1 MNQNKNH
8 GQDIIIN
15 LQRTLVYKKDKFLLV
30 ISEHLPIIKD
40 QLKFVSYKTM
50 PSKELMNGLQ
60 YYIRYN

>member
-1 MNQNKNH
+1 MTSDINQGDH
-8 GQDIIIN
+8 SATSIPV
-15 LQRTLVYKKDKFLLV
+15 LYTKKDKFVLV

-60 YYIRYN
+60 DTSR